1 MTELRKIGR
10 SDLETPPLILG
21 GNVFGWTADKETGFA
36 VLDAFVA
43 GGGRMIDTADVYSAW
58 VDGHRGGESETLIG
72 EWLKSR
78 GRRDDV
84 LITTKVGM
92 LPINGV
98 KGLSPKH
105 IAAAIDA
112 SLTRLGIDHI
122 DLYLAH
128 QDDPDQDQGAV
139 AEAFDA
145 AVKAGKVRFVG
156 ASNFTADRLASA
168 LAAQDKAGAARY
180 QALQNQYN
188 LLERGDYEGD
198 VQQLCVE
205 QAIGMTPYY
214 GLASGYLSGKYRSAE
229 DIKGTRGG
237 SVKKYLEG
245 NGPRVLAA
253 MDEVAEETSATL
265 AQIALA
271 WIAAQPGI
279 AAPIASATSVKQV
292 EDLLGA
298 MALTLDGDQLAK
310 LDEASRVSEPA

>member
-1 MTELRKIGR
+1 MTELRRIGR

-36 VLDAFVA
+36 VLDAFAA
-43 GGGRMIDTADVYSAW
+43 GGGRMIDTADIYSAW
-58 VDGHRGGESETLIG
+58 VDGHRGGESETVIG

-78 GRRDDV
+78 GRHNDV

-92 LPINGV
+92 LPIDGV

-105 IAAAIDA
+105 ITAALDA
-112 SLTRLGIDHI
+112 SLTRLGTDHI

-128 QDDPDQDQGAV
+128 QDDPDQDQEVV
-139 AEAFDA
+139 AEAFDT
-145 AVKAGKVRFVG
+145 AVKAGKVRYVG

-168 LAAQDKAGAARY
+168 LAVQDRAGTARY

-188 LLERGDYEGD
+188 LLEAGEYED
-198 VQQLCVE
+198 AVQFCVE
-205 QAIGMTPYY
+205 QDIGMTPYY
-214 GLASGYLSGKYRSAE
+214 GLANGYLTGKYRTK
-229 DIKGTRGG
+229 DDLHGTR
-237 SVKKYLEG
+237 SSRVEKYLVG
-245 NGPRVLAA
+245 RGPRVLAA
-253 MDEVAEETSATL
+253 MDEVAEATGATL

-298 MALTLDGDQLAK
+298 MTLTLDEGQLAK

>member
-21 GNVFGWTADKETGFA
+21 GNVFGWTADKDASFA

-58 VDGHRGGESETLIG
+58 IDGHRGGESETVIG
-72 EWLKSR
+72 EWLKDR

-92 LPINGV
+92 LPIDGV
-98 KGLSPKH
+98 KGLSSKH
-105 IAAAIDA
+105 IGGRARRLADA
-112 SLTRLGIDHI
+112 PRHGSYRSLSRAPGRSG
-122 DLYLAH
+122 
-128 QDDPDQDQGAV
+128 PGSGGRRGSPRCG
-139 AEAFDA
+139 
-145 AVKAGKVRFVG
+145 VKAGKVRFVG

-168 LAAQDKAGAARY
+168 LAAQDKAGTARY

-188 LLERGDYEGD
+188 LLERGDYEGE
-198 VQQLCVE
+198 VQRLCVE
-205 QAIGMTPYY
+205 QGIGMTPYY
-214 GLASGYLSGKYRSAE
+214 GLASGYLTGKYRSAE

-237 SVKKYLEG
+237 SVKKYLDG
-245 NGPRVLAA
+245 NGPSVLAA
-253 MDEVAEETSATL
+253 LDEVAEETDATL

-298 MALTLDGDQLAK
+298 TALTLDGDQLAK
-310 LDEASRVSEPA
+310 LDAASRVSEPA

>member
-1 MTELRKIGR
+1 MTELRRIGR

-21 GNVFGWTADKETGFA
+21 GNVFGWTIDKETGFA

-43 GGGRMIDTADVYSAW
+43 GGGRMIDTADIYSAW
-58 VDGHRGGESETLIG
+58 VDGHRGGESETVIG

-78 GRRDDV
+78 GRHKDV

-92 LPINGV
+92 LPIDGV

-105 IAAAIDA
+105 IAAALDA
-112 SLTRLGIDHI
+112 SLTRLGTDHI

-128 QDDPDQDQGAV
+128 QDDPDQDQEVV

-145 AVKAGKVRFVG
+145 AVKAGKVRHVG

-168 LAAQDKAGAARY
+168 LAAQDKAGTARY

-188 LLERGDYEGD
+188 LLERGDYED
-198 VQQLCVE
+198 AVQFCVE
-205 QAIGMTPYY
+205 QDIGMTPYY
-214 GLASGYLSGKYRSAE
+214 GLANGYLTGKYRTK
-229 DIKGTRGG
+229 DDLHGTR
-237 SVKKYLEG
+237 SSRVEKYLVG
-245 NGPRVLAA
+245 RGPRVLAA
-253 MDEVAEETSATL
+253 MDEVSEATGATL

-298 MALTLDGDQLAK
+298 MTLTLDGDQLAK
-310 LDEASRVSEPA
+310 LDEASRISEPA